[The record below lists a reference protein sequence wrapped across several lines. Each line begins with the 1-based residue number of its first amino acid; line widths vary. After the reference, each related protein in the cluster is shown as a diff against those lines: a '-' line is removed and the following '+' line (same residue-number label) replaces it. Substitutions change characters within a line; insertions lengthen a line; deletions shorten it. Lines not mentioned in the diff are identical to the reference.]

1 MNQHSMDLSVTLK
14 GPTQS
19 LHLKNPVLTASGT
32 FGYGME
38 FAPYGDLTSLGGIIV
53 KGLSL
58 LPRDGNPCPRIVET
72 TAGMLNAVGLQNDG
86 VEAFCKEKL
95 PRLPWQHL
103 PVIANLYA
111 TSPAEFGE
119 LAARLNEEEGVAAL
133 EVNVSCPNVKSGGI
147 LFGQDPKLAAAVT
160 RAARDAAP
168 NKPLIIK
175 LSPNVTDI
183 ALMARSVQD
192 AGADMI
198 SCINTLSGMAVDVA
212 RRKPRLANVIGGLS
226 GPAIKPVA
234 LRCVWQTARAV
245 SIPVIGIGGI
255 VCAEDVLEFILVGAH
270 AVQIGTGNF
279 LSPDCAFSIVSELP
293 AACARLAQGHIHLV
307 AHFPHS
313 VDDLIHRDLAHNAR
327 QGHISRCKRVD
338 RAAHV
343 PFHAGDFHQAC
354 HRVAHKT
361 HQVLERHGGRVS
373 HGVHVRPAHMADGC
387 CCHRRAGA
395 DLRLTAA
402 RCAGQERAVGDHL
415 SHAGSHIHGLHHRLL
430 RNLMLHKIRDEHRRQ
445 HPAGP
450 RRRRGKDTFHAGI
463 VAAHLQGYG
472 HDLRHEVPA
481 DRIPLLLVLLHQASL
496 AAHKPAPGYAV
507 RLIGLHILQHDPP
520 HAGHLIPGRLLR
532 HVPLCAVLNLNRFP
546 EGDAVLLASCFD
558 LFY

>member
-119 LAARLNEEEGVAAL
+119 LAARLDAEEGVTAL

-147 LFGQDPKLAAAVT
+147 LFGQDPGLAAAVT
-160 RAARDAAP
+160 RAVRDAAP

-212 RRKPRLANVIGGLS
+212 RRAPRLANVIGGLS

-234 LRCVWQTARAV
+234 LRCVWQVCQAV
-245 SIPVIGIGGI
+245 DIPVIGLGGI
-255 VCAEDVLEFILVGAH
+255 CSAEDVLEFILVGAH
-270 AVQIGTGNF
+270 AVQIGTANF
-279 LSPDCAFSIVSELP
+279 ISPDRAFEIVKELP
-293 AACARLAQGHIHLV
+293 AVC
-307 AHFPHS
+307 
-313 VDDLIHRDLAHNAR
+313 R
-327 QGHISRCKRVD
+327 QLGVTSLDELR
-338 RAAHV
+338 
-343 PFHAGDFHQAC
+343 GSL
-354 HRVAHKT
+354 KT
-361 HQVLERHGGRVS
+361 
-373 HGVHVRPAHMADGC
+373 A
-387 CCHRRAGA
+387 
-395 DLRLTAA
+395 
-402 RCAGQERAVGDHL
+402 
-415 SHAGSHIHGLHHRLL
+415 
-430 RNLMLHKIRDEHRRQ
+430 
-445 HPAGP
+445 
-450 RRRRGKDTFHAGI
+450 
-463 VAAHLQGYG
+463 
-472 HDLRHEVPA
+472 
-481 DRIPLLLVLLHQASL
+481 
-496 AAHKPAPGYAV
+496 
-507 RLIGLHILQHDPP
+507 
-520 HAGHLIPGRLLR
+520 
-532 HVPLCAVLNLNRFP
+532 
-546 EGDAVLLASCFD
+546 
-558 LFY
+558 

>member
-95 PRLPWQHL
+95 PHLPWQHL

-119 LAARLNEEEGVAAL
+119 LAARLDAEEGVAAL

-147 LFGQDPKLAAAVT
+147 LFGQDPGLAAAVT
-160 RAARDAAP
+160 RAVRDAAP

-212 RRKPRLANVIGGLS
+212 RRAPRLANVIGGLS

-234 LRCVWQTARAV
+234 LRCVWQVCQAV
-245 SIPVIGIGGI
+245 DIPVIGLGGI
-255 VCAEDVLEFILVGAH
+255 CSAEDVLEFILVGAH
-270 AVQIGTGNF
+270 AVQIGTANF
-279 LSPDCAFSIVSELP
+279 ISPDRAFEIVKELP
-293 AACARLAQGHIHLV
+293 AVC
-307 AHFPHS
+307 
-313 VDDLIHRDLAHNAR
+313 R
-327 QGHISRCKRVD
+327 QLGVTSLDELR
-338 RAAHV
+338 
-343 PFHAGDFHQAC
+343 GSL
-354 HRVAHKT
+354 KT
-361 HQVLERHGGRVS
+361 
-373 HGVHVRPAHMADGC
+373 A
-387 CCHRRAGA
+387 
-395 DLRLTAA
+395 
-402 RCAGQERAVGDHL
+402 
-415 SHAGSHIHGLHHRLL
+415 
-430 RNLMLHKIRDEHRRQ
+430 
-445 HPAGP
+445 
-450 RRRRGKDTFHAGI
+450 
-463 VAAHLQGYG
+463 
-472 HDLRHEVPA
+472 
-481 DRIPLLLVLLHQASL
+481 
-496 AAHKPAPGYAV
+496 
-507 RLIGLHILQHDPP
+507 
-520 HAGHLIPGRLLR
+520 
-532 HVPLCAVLNLNRFP
+532 
-546 EGDAVLLASCFD
+546 
-558 LFY
+558 

>member
-119 LAARLNEEEGVAAL
+119 LAARLDAEEGVAAL

-147 LFGQDPKLAAAVT
+147 LFGQDPGLAAAVT
-160 RAARDAAP
+160 RAVRDAAP

-198 SCINTLSGMAVDVA
+198 SCINTLSGRAVDVA
-212 RRKPRLANVIGGLS
+212 RRAPRLANVIGGLS

-234 LRCVWQTARAV
+234 LRCVWQVCQAV
-245 SIPVIGIGGI
+245 DITVIGLGGI
-255 VCAEDVLEFILVGAH
+255 CSAEDVLEFILVGAH
-270 AVQIGTGNF
+270 AVQIGTANF
-279 LSPDCAFSIVSELP
+279 ISPDRAFEIVKELP
-293 AACARLAQGHIHLV
+293 AVC
-307 AHFPHS
+307 
-313 VDDLIHRDLAHNAR
+313 R
-327 QGHISRCKRVD
+327 QLGVTSLDELR
-338 RAAHV
+338 
-343 PFHAGDFHQAC
+343 GSL
-354 HRVAHKT
+354 KT
-361 HQVLERHGGRVS
+361 
-373 HGVHVRPAHMADGC
+373 A
-387 CCHRRAGA
+387 
-395 DLRLTAA
+395 
-402 RCAGQERAVGDHL
+402 
-415 SHAGSHIHGLHHRLL
+415 
-430 RNLMLHKIRDEHRRQ
+430 
-445 HPAGP
+445 
-450 RRRRGKDTFHAGI
+450 
-463 VAAHLQGYG
+463 
-472 HDLRHEVPA
+472 
-481 DRIPLLLVLLHQASL
+481 
-496 AAHKPAPGYAV
+496 
-507 RLIGLHILQHDPP
+507 
-520 HAGHLIPGRLLR
+520 
-532 HVPLCAVLNLNRFP
+532 
-546 EGDAVLLASCFD
+546 
-558 LFY
+558 